1 MGCPYGELQGVA
13 VGVSLWG
20 ALGCGVWDVA
30 MGRPWGSPAHI
41 SPQDGTLALGA
52 PGGYYFR
59 GLLYVV
65 EMESI
70 LSRFPNS
77 SLLWPHS
84 PGRPTGEQ
92 TDPDY
97 SDGYRGYSVAVGEFD
112 DNPKTKEFVVGVPN
126 KSNTRGEVEI
136 FSAGLSLRRLHG
148 VPGEQVASYFGH
160 TVAVADVN
168 GDGRDDVL
176 VGAPLFVERRAE
188 GKQREVGRLYLY
200 LGGARQPW
208 ERPTQTLTGT
218 EPYGRFAA
226 AIAPLGDLDRDGCG
240 GNGVT

>member
-1 MGCPYGELQGVA
+1 MLDQRYCEMGFSAA
-13 VGVSLWG
+13 VT
-20 ALGCGVWDVA
+20 A
-30 MGRPWGSPAHI
+30 
-41 SPQDGTLALGA
+41 DGTLALGA

-208 ERPTQTLTGT
+208 ERPTQTLMGT